1 MFRLFKVCVF
11 EFPMS
16 VSLAHPNTGM
26 HMCHC
31 VMCKGEV
38 RGSGYA
44 GKRAPKHM
52 LSGIFVSFLHQSD
65 VLCNHGREEGR
76 GVLGG
81 SDTDSKGVGGGGGRR
96 LGGEQVH
103 YKYQYTEGVRPGSSR
118 IKKQKMK
125 VKEGKNTM
133 RGYQRIGNNK

>member
-1 MFRLFKVCVF
+1 MKPTNNIKKNGKAERGTMFRLFKVCVF

-52 LSGIFVSFLHQSD
+52 LSGIFVSFLH
-65 VLCNHGREEGR
+65 
-76 GVLGG
+76 
-81 SDTDSKGVGGGGGRR
+81 
-96 LGGEQVH
+96 
-103 YKYQYTEGVRPGSSR
+103 
-118 IKKQKMK
+118 
-125 VKEGKNTM
+125 
-133 RGYQRIGNNK
+133 